1 MSATRRAALLAG
13 ACLLL
18 AGCGL
23 TIPTD
28 PDGTL
33 DRVRAD
39 GVLRA
44 GASPSRAG
52 SRWPGRRPDRRE
64 PRLVAAF
71 ADDLGAEVEWT
82 VAGEEELVPLLE
94 EGELDL
100 AVGGFTDA
108 NAWVDKVGL
117 TRPYAEAEAGGST
130 EAHVMMV
137 PMGENAL
144 QSELEQWLD
153 VHGARR
159 DRRGAEARRKRA
171 TASATPSC
179 RRARRRL

>member
-1 MSATRRAALLAG
+1 MPATRRAALLTG
-13 ACLLL
+13 AALLL

-23 TIPTD
+23 SIPTD

-33 DRVRAD
+33 DRIRAE
-39 GVLRA
+39 GVLRV
-44 GASPSRAG
+44 GASPR
-52 SRWPGRRPDRRE
+52 PGWVETGDGQPGGRE

-82 VAGEEELVPLLE
+82 VAGEEELVRLFE
-94 EGELDL
+94 DGKLDL
-100 AVGGFTDA
+100 AVGGFTED

-117 TRPYAEAEAGGST
+117 TRAYTEVVVSGTT

-144 QSELEQWLD
+144 QSQLERWLD
-153 VHGARR
+153 VHGG
-159 DRRGAEARRKRA
+159 GA
-171 TASATPSC
+171 
-179 RRARRRL
+179 